1 MNIYSLPFSY
11 WIFAF
16 ILVYIYSFLYSFPLS
31 QHDFVIHMVSFF
43 VVLCFLKIVVKI
55 QSLISFHDLF
65 ENIDV
70 MKMQIRDFQNVFHY
84 EWRGIEY
91 RNTRTNVPNIWG
103 VKKPHH
109 LQSTH
114 TLLFIIVL
122 SICWIA
128 TVTKR
133 GWIYVSTI
141 SIIMIER
148 SKRATVYNCWIN
160 IDVSGHPRKYA
171 NEIVVILHYFD
182 FCFRDIQAP
191 CFIQS
196 ILLNLNL

>member
-1 MNIYSLPFSY
+1 M
-11 WIFAF
+11 
-16 ILVYIYSFLYSFPLS
+16 YSFPLS
-31 QHDFVIHMVSFF
+31 QHDFVIHMISFF
-43 VVLCFLKIVVKI
+43 VMLCFPKIVVKI

-70 MKMQIRDFQNVFHY
+70 MKMQISDFRNVFHY

-91 RNTRTNVPNIWG
+91 RYTRTNVPNIWG

-114 TLLFIIVL
+114 ILLFIIVL

-133 GWIYVSTI
+133 GWIHVSTI
-141 SIIMIER
+141 SIIMIWR
-148 SKRATVYNCWIN
+148 SETAIVYNCWIN
-160 IDVSGHPRKYA
+160 GDVISHPRKYA
-171 NEIVVILHYFD
+171 NKM
-182 FCFRDIQAP
+182 
-191 CFIQS
+191 
-196 ILLNLNL
+196 